1 MDWSC
6 DEDLRARPRSPF
18 STHTRTKATDMAWE
32 KSVLHQKG
40 CQLAADPRAEAVT
53 DMEGSSAMT
62 KMDHRH
68 QRSTHTPKESEPI
81 TLLILYNS
89 IQDKG
94 THNTIDI
101 VLKIQIKSVIMKRKL
116 LNNTIFIKNVIG
128 ISRGTTFH
136 PCIVFLASS
145 SSAPNFHVCFS
156 IFRGPRVPS
165 ALSARSV
172 GLEC

>member
-6 DEDLRARPRSPF
+6 DEYLRSRPRSPF

-32 KSVLHQKG
+32 NSVLHQNFF
-40 CQLAADPRAEAVT
+40 QLSSDPLAEALT

-68 QRSTHTPKESEPI
+68 QRSRHTPKESEPI

-94 THNTIDI
+94 THSTVNV

-128 ISRGTTFH
+128 ISRGTTIPH
-136 PCIVFLASS
+136 
-145 SSAPNFHVCFS
+145 
-156 IFRGPRVPS
+156 
-165 ALSARSV
+165 ALSSLPV
-172 GLEC
+172 P

>member
-6 DEDLRARPRSPF
+6 DEDIRARPRSPF

-94 THNTIDI
+94 THNTINI

-128 ISRGTTFH
+128 IPRGATVSTH
-136 PCIVFLASS
+136 
-145 SSAPNFHVCFS
+145 
-156 IFRGPRVPS
+156 
-165 ALSARSV
+165 ALSSLSV
-172 GLEC
+172 PYVPRTSMFLS